1 MMDLNGGYDMISKVI
16 QHWKTVSSHVK
27 PSPAAQKIVF
37 NLSHDLKILDF
48 GSGKGR
54 NTLFLKTQG
63 YDVESYEPFID
74 QLPNPMIEE
83 TVSSF
88 ETVQHVKYDLILC
101 SYVLCV
107 LPKQERMNVLQQ
119 LLKLSWKYLIIEV
132 RNKYEVERAAKKSK
146 WRKHDDGY
154 ITVKQTFQKGFT
166 LDEMEKEL
174 QAVFS
179 QQLSIKHFCQ
189 TSTGLGVIVERKT
202 FVPL

>member
-1 MMDLNGGYDMISKVI
+1 MISKDI
-16 QHWKTVSSHVK
+16 QHWQTVSSHVK
-27 PSPAAQKIVF
+27 PSPAAQKIVS
-37 NLSHDLKILDF
+37 NLSRDLKILDF

-63 YDVESYEPFID
+63 YDIEAYEPFID
-74 QLPNPMIEE
+74 QLLNPMIEE

-88 ETVQHVKYDLILC
+88 ETVQQTDYDLILC

-119 LLKLSWKYLIIEV
+119 LVKLSWKYLIIEV
-132 RNKYEVERAAKKSK
+132 RNKYEVERAAKRSR
-146 WRKHDDGY
+146 WQTHDDGY

-166 LDEMEKEL
+166 LDELVKEITT
-174 QAVFS
+174 VSS
-179 QQLSIKHFCQ
+179 QQLSINHFCQ
-189 TSTGLGVIVERKT
+189 TPTGLGVLVERKT